1 MHGLPLTQYDVS
13 QPWNIHEAEAQ
24 TLVLVD
30 RFELPLIDWIQANAQ
45 QNLHVYA
52 WAPGQIGVPRKS
64 GPCFELGLAPQTR
77 GRTIAKRAKPEEIIS
92 KLREVEVQLS
102 QGESVAWRRSRSKTL
117 ISQAVY
123 SRASHVSTAT
133 MSSRASPNSISP
145 SPRSTQAP
153 CNGVETVVAGAN
165 AGGVGSRDRCKTIDI
180 IDMAVTAL
188 CRVGRSGAIAVGCRF
203 VRGCGGRER

>member
-1 MHGLPLTQYDVS
+1 MKQKRKPLCLSIVSNCRCSIGSKPTRSKTSTFTLGLLAKL
-13 QPWNIHEAEAQ
+13 EC
-24 TLVLVD
+24 
-30 RFELPLIDWIQANAQ
+30 
-45 QNLHVYA
+45 
-52 WAPGQIGVPRKS
+52 PRKS

-77 GRTIAKRAKPEEIIS
+77 SRTIAKRAKPEEIIS

-133 MSSRASPNSISP
+133 MSSRASPNSINSTNP

-188 CRVGRSGAIAVGCRF
+188 CRGGRSGAIAVGCRF

>member
-1 MHGLPLTQYDVS
+1 M
-13 QPWNIHEAEAQ
+13 
-24 TLVLVD
+24 
-30 RFELPLIDWIQANAQ
+30 
-45 QNLHVYA
+45 
-52 WAPGQIGVPRKS
+52 
-64 GPCFELGLAPQTR
+64 
-77 GRTIAKRAKPEEIIS
+77 AKRAKPEEIIA
-92 KLREVEVQLS
+92 KLREVEVRLS

-133 MSSRASPNSISP
+133 MSSRASPNSTNP
-145 SPRSTQAP
+145 SPRSPQAP
-153 CNGVETVVAGAN
+153 CNGVATVVAGAN

-188 CRVGRSGAIAVGCRF
+188 CRGGRSGAIAVGCRF